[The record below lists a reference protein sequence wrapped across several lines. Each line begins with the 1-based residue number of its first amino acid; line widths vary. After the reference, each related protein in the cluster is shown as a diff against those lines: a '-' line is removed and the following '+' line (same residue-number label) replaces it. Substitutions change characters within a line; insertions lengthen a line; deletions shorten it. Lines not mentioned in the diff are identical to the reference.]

1 MMILQRRFIMQTV
14 QIQVDDRYFDSFLA
28 LVNNLKDG
36 MVKSVKIDNESLS
49 HIDQHYEMNKSYFQN
64 ALKEVESGTA
74 TLISHEDVWSKVATH
89 VKAHS

>member
-1 MMILQRRFIMQTV
+1 MQTV

-74 TLISHEDVWSKVATH
+74 TLVSHEDVWGKVNSH
-89 VKAHS
+89 IKAHS

>member
-1 MMILQRRFIMQTV
+1 MQTV

-36 MVKSVKIDNESLS
+36 MVKSVKIDNEALS
-49 HIDQHYEMNKSYFQN
+49 QIDQQYEINKSYFQN